1 MVQVQVRVKVKM
13 GVEKVT
19 TVGKHTGDITTI
31 LVDKGYIYTGGADG
45 LIKVRN
51 RNSRRE
57 RIEMICAIIPF
68 GNRYGT
74 RI

>member
-1 MVQVQVRVKVKM
+1 M

-19 TVGKHTGDITTI
+19 TVGKHTGDVTTI

-51 RNSRRE
+51 PKSRRK
-57 RIEMICAIIPF
+57 RIEMICETIPL

-74 RI
+74 RIWN